1 MKHNQLDN
9 FIQKLESIKMTS
21 FEKNTLREK
30 LVAFSSTSA
39 PVSSPYYNMM
49 SIAKRS
55 FALAFVVIFSIASFS
70 NAASKN
76 SLPGDIFYPVKIAHE
91 EIALAT
97 TFGTSKKITYEI
109 RRTEK
114 RIQEATLLAQN
125 SDIETPAEQISVVEN
140 IKKQTTKV
148 KQHIENVKKS
158 NPEEALLLN
167 SELKSTVKINQ
178 AALRNVQSATTLT
191 EEIPE
196 TVDIKS
202 ETLSTISLPADDHEL
217 NNNSSSRTREAV
229 TLSFVEVTED
239 TPQSSFVNSLLE
251 SLDEEVRSIEA
262 FEDNVEEEILKD
274 ENSSVDAIS
283 KDTNTSP
290 LETSETE
297 PRDTHASETIEEDV
311 QSAEIINS
319 EIKSLENI
327 IEIKKSIKAIKPNS
341 EMHVHTI
348 INEEGNQVLFDET
361 LLRKEV
367 DELIAHKKYKQA
379 FLKLQEILEHF
390 QNEKITK
397 NVAESIPVPEPSTD
411 KVIKP
416 SSDISSAL
424 QINQ

>member
-1 MKHNQLDN
+1 
-9 FIQKLESIKMTS
+9 
-21 FEKNTLREK
+21 
-30 LVAFSSTSA
+30 FSHISA

-125 SDIETPAEQISVVEN
+125 SDIETSAEQISVVEN

-191 EEIPE
+191 EKVPE

-202 ETLSTISLPADDHEL
+202 DAPSIASLPAD
-217 NNNSSSRTREAV
+217 
-229 TLSFVEVTED
+229 
-239 TPQSSFVNSLLE
+239 
-251 SLDEEVRSIEA
+251 
-262 FEDNVEEEILKD
+262 
-274 ENSSVDAIS
+274 
-283 KDTNTSP
+283 
-290 LETSETE
+290 
-297 PRDTHASETIEEDV
+297 
-311 QSAEIINS
+311 
-319 EIKSLENI
+319 
-327 IEIKKSIKAIKPNS
+327 
-341 EMHVHTI
+341 
-348 INEEGNQVLFDET
+348 
-361 LLRKEV
+361 
-367 DELIAHKKYKQA
+367 
-379 FLKLQEILEHF
+379 
-390 QNEKITK
+390 
-397 NVAESIPVPEPSTD
+397 
-411 KVIKP
+411 
-416 SSDISSAL
+416 
-424 QINQ
+424 